1 MKQEIA
7 EKVQTYLKDVAIYKD
22 SATTNTLFSGRN
34 LPSFV
39 KDFLLRRYSN
49 GSDVDTGGLSRFLSE
64 MMPKGNIKRMLHEG
78 QEVKLLTRFTV
89 NIDLRNNICRFGIP
103 EQGIGENEGI
113 IPMRLTTKYPELV
126 DGEMWGIIKIC
137 LMPNDNG
144 KTNHVEMIDFRPFK
158 PFTDI
163 NIEFFQ
169 EARRHFTLEEW
180 IDLMLSSMEYEP
192 DAFKGMRQKLEFL
205 TRLLIFVEPR
215 LNVIELAPKST
226 GKSYVF
232 NNISK
237 YGWLGSGKITRAKM
251 FYDLSKKQPGILMKR
266 DFAVLDEVQ
275 TIIMAEPADL
285 QGAFKSYLEQGKVS
299 IADQNL
305 TSECGMMLMG
315 NIALTESRKPRSQRY
330 FDELPDTFRESALI
344 ERFHC
349 FIEGW
354 LLPRIDTS
362 MLYKGWTLN
371 IEYFSEIMHL
381 LRVQSNYGRLYD
393 KLIEYDPSD
402 MRDFTAIKRI
412 ATAYMKLLF
421 PHWIE
426 EKDVD
431 LEEFDT
437 YCLQPAIARR
447 RIIIEQCQLIDPE
460 YTVRMPNIHIRN
472 VHHE

>member
-1 MKQEIA
+1 
-7 EKVQTYLKDVAIYKD
+7 
-22 SATTNTLFSGRN
+22 
-34 LPSFV
+34 
-39 KDFLLRRYSN
+39 
-49 GSDVDTGGLSRFLSE
+49 
-64 MMPKGNIKRMLHEG
+64 
-78 QEVKLLTRFTV
+78 
-89 NIDLRNNICRFGIP
+89 
-103 EQGIGENEGI
+103 
-113 IPMRLTTKYPELV
+113 
-126 DGEMWGIIKIC
+126 
-137 LMPNDNG
+137 
-144 KTNHVEMIDFRPFK
+144 MIDFRPFK
-158 PFTDI
+158 PFSDL
-163 NIEFFQ
+163 NMEFFQ

-192 DAFKGMRQKLEFL
+192 DVFQGMRQKLEFL

-215 LNVIELAPKST
+215 LNMIELAPKST

-315 NIALTESRKPRSQRY
+315 NIALTEKRIPRSPRY

-381 LRVQSNYGRLYD
+381 MRVQSNYGRLYD

-460 YTVRMPNIHIRN
+460 YTVRMPNIHIRD

>member
-1 MKQEIA
+1 MKQEITD
-7 EKVQTYLKDVAIYKD
+7 KVQAYLKDVAIYKD
-22 SATTNTLFSGRN
+22 SAKTDSLFTGRN

-39 KDFLLRRYSN
+39 KDFLLRRFSRGN
-49 GSDVDTGGLSRFLSE
+49 EVDMGGLSMFLKE
-64 MMPKGNIKRMLHEG
+64 MMPTGDIKKMLHEG

-89 NIDLRNNICRFGIP
+89 NIDLRRNICRFGIP
-103 EQGIGENEGI
+103 EQGINESEGI
-113 IPMRLTTKYPELV
+113 IPMRLTSQHPELV
-126 DGEMWGIIKIC
+126 DGELWGIIKIC
-137 LMPNDNG
+137 LMPNDTG
-144 KTNHVEMIDFRPFK
+144 KTNHVEMVDFRPFK
-158 PFTDI
+158 PFTSI
-163 NIEFFQ
+163 NIEYFQ
-169 EARRHFTLEEW
+169 EARRHFSLEEW
-180 IDLMLSSMEYEP
+180 VDLLLSSMEYEP
-192 DAFKGMRQKLEFL
+192 DAFTGMRQKLEFL

-215 LNVIELAPKST
+215 LNMIELAPKST

-275 TIIMAEPADL
+275 TIILSEPADL

-315 NIALTESRKPRSQRY
+315 NIPLTENRKPRSPRY
-330 FDELPDTFRESALI
+330 FDELPDEFKESALL

-354 LLPRIDTS
+354 LLPRINTE
-362 MLYKGWTLN
+362 MIYTGWTLN
-371 IEYFSEIMHL
+371 IEYFSEIMHQM
-381 LRVQSNYGRLYD
+381 RVQSEYGRLYD
-393 KLIEYDPSD
+393 KLIEYDLSD

-412 ATAYMKLLF
+412 STAYMKLLF
-421 PHWIE
+421 PHWVE
-426 EKDVD
+426 EKDVN
-431 LEEFDT
+431 LEEFDM

-447 RIIIEQCQLIDPE
+447 RIIIEQCQMIDPE
-460 YTVRMPNIHIRN
+460 YSVRMPNIHIKG
-472 VHHE
+472 

>member
-1 MKQEIA
+1 MKQEIV
-7 EKVQTYLKDVAIYKD
+7 EKVQAYLKDVAIYKD
-22 SATTNTLFSGRN
+22 SATTNSLFSGRN

-39 KDFLLRRYSN
+39 KDFLLRRFSR
-49 GSDVDTGGLSRFLSE
+49 GEEVDAGGLSRFLSE

-103 EQGIGENEGI
+103 EQGIGENEGL
-113 IPMRLTTKYPELV
+113 IPMRLTTQHPELV
-126 DGEMWGIIKIC
+126 DGELWGIIKIC

-144 KTNHVEMIDFRPFK
+144 KTNHVEMVDFRPFK

-163 NIEFFQ
+163 NIDFFQ

-192 DAFKGMRQKLEFL
+192 DAFQGMRQKLEFL

-275 TIIMAEPADL
+275 TIVMSEPADL

-315 NIALTESRKPRSQRY
+315 NIALTESRKPRSPRY

-354 LLPRIDTS
+354 LFCTHKHQTQIFQNVLRSPKCKRRRVR
-362 MLYKGWTLN
+362 MLG
-371 IEYFSEIMHL
+371 
-381 LRVQSNYGRLYD
+381 
-393 KLIEYDPSD
+393 
-402 MRDFTAIKRI
+402 IKRI

-421 PHWIE
+421 PHWINPD
-426 EKDVD
+426 DVN

-460 YTVRMPNIHIRN
+460 YTVRMPNITVRS
-472 VHHE
+472 E

>member
-1 MKQEIA
+1 MKQEIT
-7 EKVQTYLKDVAIYKD
+7 EKVQSFLKDVAIYKD
-22 SATTNTLFSGRN
+22 SASTNSFFTGRN

-39 KDFLLRRYSN
+39 KDFLLRRFSK
-49 GSDVDTGGLSRFLSE
+49 GEEVDAGGLALFLKE
-64 MMPKGNIKRMLHEG
+64 VMPSDNIKRQLHEG
-78 QEVKLLTRFTV
+78 SEVKLLTRITV
-89 NIDLRNNICRFGIP
+89 NIDLRNNLCRFGIP
-103 EQGIGENEGI
+103 EHGIKEGEGI

-126 DGEMWGIIKIC
+126 DGELWGIIKIC
-137 LMPNDNG
+137 LMPNDDG
-144 KTNHVEMIDFRPFK
+144 RSNHVEMVDFRPFK
-158 PFTDI
+158 PFSNI
-163 NIEFFQ
+163 NVEYFQ
-169 EARRHFTLEEW
+169 EARKHFDLDEW
-180 IDLMLSSMEYEP
+180 VDLLLSSMEYEP
-192 DAFKGMRQKLEFL
+192 DAFKSMRQKLEFL

-251 FYDLSKKQPGILMKR
+251 FYDLSKKQPGILMKK
-266 DFAVLDEVQ
+266 DFCVLDEVQ
-275 TIIMAEPADL
+275 TIVMAEPADL

-315 NIALTESRKPRSQRY
+315 NIALTEQRLPRSVRY
-330 FDELPDTFRESALI
+330 FDELPDVFRESALI

-371 IEYFSEIMHL
+371 IEYFSEIMHTM
-381 LRVQSNYGRLYD
+381 RVQNSYGRLYD
-393 KLIEYDPSD
+393 QLIEYDPSD

-421 PHWIE
+421 PHWLKVE
-426 EKDVD
+426 DVNLD
-431 LEEFDT
+431 DFDT

-460 YTVRMPNIHIRN
+460 YSVRMPNIH
-472 VHHE
+472 VKGK

>member
-1 MKQEIA
+1 MKQEIV
-7 EKVQTYLKDVAIYKD
+7 EKVQAYLKDVAIYKD
-22 SATTNTLFSGRN
+22 SATTNSLFSGRN

-39 KDFLLRRYSN
+39 KDFLLRRFSR
-49 GSDVDTGGLSRFLSE
+49 GEEVDAGGLSRFLSE

-103 EQGIGENEGI
+103 EQGIGENEGL
-113 IPMRLTTKYPELV
+113 IPMRLTTQHPELV
-126 DGEMWGIIKIC
+126 DGELWGIIKIC

-144 KTNHVEMIDFRPFK
+144 KTNHVEMVDFRPFK

-163 NIEFFQ
+163 NIDFFQ

-192 DAFKGMRQKLEFL
+192 DAFQGMRQKLEFL
-205 TRLLIFVEPR
+205 TRLLIFV
-215 LNVIELAPKST
+215 
-226 GKSYVF
+226 GKSGLGVRLAKQF
-232 NNISK
+232 NGEIISADSRQV
-237 YGWLGSGKITRAKM
+237 YRGMDLGSGKITRAKM

-275 TIIMAEPADL
+275 TIVMSEPADL

-315 NIALTESRKPRSQRY
+315 NIALTESRKPRSPRY

-381 LRVQSNYGRLYD
+381 MRVQSSYGRLYD

-421 PHWIE
+421 PHWVNPD
-426 EKDVD
+426 DVS
-431 LEEFDT
+431 LEDFDT

-460 YTVRMPNIHIRN
+460 YTVRMPNITVRS
-472 VHHE
+472 E